1 MTSNDVCLATD
12 QITNHVAPA
21 YEGVELGI
29 GGQVLGKA
37 LKAVSGTTGRDLK
50 QLWNQHGD
58 FGDVAFA
65 AKSKWVLPWSTFGG

>member
-1 MTSNDVCLATD
+1 MKLIRLSFSPE

-37 LKAVSGTTGRDLK
+37 LKAVSGVAPGVLRS
-50 QLWNQHGD
+50 LWHQYGD
-58 FGDVAFA
+58 AGDVAFH
-65 AKSKWVLPWSTFGG
+65 AKAK

>member
-1 MTSNDVCLATD
+1 MPSGDRNTLTPCLPL

-37 LKAVSGTTGRDLK
+37 LKAVSGTTQKELK
-50 QLWNQHGD
+50 LLWNQHGD
-58 FGDVAFA
+58 FGDVAFH
-65 AKSKWVLPWSTFGG
+65 AKSK

>member
-1 MTSNDVCLATD
+1 MQFPSLRRTLKLIRLSFSPE

-37 LKAVSGTTGRDLK
+37 LKAVSGVAPGVLRS
-50 QLWNQHGD
+50 LWHQYGD
-58 FGDVAFA
+58 AGDVAFH
-65 AKSKWVLPWSTFGG
+65 AKAK